1 MSDERFMRVALE
13 LAEGGEGYVNP
24 NPLVGAVVVKDE
36 EIVGRGFHKLF
47 GGPHAEVF
55 AIEDA
60 GTAADG
66 ATLYVTLEP
75 CIHYGKTPP
84 CTERIIEA
92 GLSRVVIG
100 CRDPNPLVNGKGIAR
115 LREAGIEVTEGVMES
130 QARRINEIFFRFI
143 TGDRPFVQLKL
154 AESLDGKIA
163 THSGDSRWISSTAS
177 RREVH
182 RLRRRFSSVLVGVNT
197 VLADDPRLTVRHV
210 AGPDPLR
217 LVLDR
222 NGDIPI
228 GARLLHG
235 RGRTIVVTA
244 AMPMEKEQAIIGL
257 GKDVWRMPSEA
268 EWIDLCRLLTR
279 LKEKG
284 IDSVLIEGGGET
296 AEAFLRAGLVDK
308 VSFFIAPIIIG
319 GRTAV
324 PAIGGQGIDRIH
336 DAIQLQEVKI
346 KGIGDDLMVTG
357 YVVHDEFRGKR

>member
-1 MSDERFMRVALE
+1 
-13 LAEGGEGYVNP
+13 VNP
-24 NPLVGAVVVKDE
+24 NPLVGAVVVKNG
-36 EIVGRGFHKLF
+36 EIVGRGFHKQF
-47 GGPHAEVF
+47 GGPHAEVV
-55 AIEDA
+55 ALQDA
-60 GTAADG
+60 GTAATG
-66 ATLYVTLEP
+66 ATLYVNLEP

-100 CRDPNPLVNGKGIAR
+100 CRDPNPLVDGKGISR
-115 LREAGIEVTEGVMES
+115 LREAGIEVTEGVLGS
-130 QARRINEIFFRFI
+130 QAHCINEIFFRFI

-182 RLRRRFSSVLVGVNT
+182 RLRRRFSSVLVGVTT
-197 VLADDPRLTVRHV
+197 VLTDDPLLTVRHV
-210 AGPDPLR
+210 SGPDPLR

-222 NGDIPI
+222 NGDIPT
-228 GARLLHG
+228 GARLLG
-235 RGRTIVVTA
+235 ESGRTIVVTA
-244 AMPMEKEQAIIGL
+244 AMPREKEQAIIGL
-257 GKDVWRMPSEA
+257 GSEVWRMPNKA
-268 EWIDLCRLLTR
+268 GWIDLYRLLKR
-279 LKEKG
+279 LKEDG

-324 PAIGGQGIDRIH
+324 PAIGGQGIDRIN
-336 DAIQLQEVKI
+336 DAIQLQEFEVKR
-346 KGIGDDLMVTG
+346 IGDDLMVTG
-357 YVVHDEFRGKR
+357 YVVHDEFREER